1 MNFDSVPLQTG
12 IKNTPSRL
20 ERNFWILLFG
30 KIISQ
35 MGDGVFNIALPWYIL
50 SVMGSA
56 TAMSSYLVLA
66 NVVCGISLVF
76 FSRKID
82 GWKRERVMYISEF
95 IRGIYI
101 LWLFCVVFFNFT
113 YQFVW
118 IYMCAVVLNI
128 CAALF
133 NPASMSII
141 PAITDD
147 SNLLKANSLL
157 SVVDNVIAILGLA
170 AGGAVYQI
178 FGLKLILL
186 VSGIA
191 YIIAAISQ
199 MFLHPKKV
207 AEAVT
212 KTDKQG
218 FMAGFRYLL
227 ENRKILF
234 IIIFALVWNYIYISV
249 FSIYI
254 PYTFNTVYK
263 TSIGA
268 VALIEIMLSS
278 GLLLGAVFSS
288 KFNINE
294 NIYRR
299 LTQVVLLQFPVF
311 LLLPVV
317 LCINNALIHSVIFVI
332 GSFAILFFLL
342 GITIA
347 IVNVNIG
354 VILQSET
361 DMEYLGRVYSFK
373 SLCSMASMA
382 IGLLIGGILIE
393 SINQVLAFSINTV
406 FFAMLC
412 LFMHMKFYN
421 IKSKAAAK

>member
-1 MNFDSVPLQTG
+1 
-12 IKNTPSRL
+12 
-20 ERNFWILLFG
+20 
-30 KIISQ
+30 
-35 MGDGVFNIALPWYIL
+35 
-50 SVMGSA
+50 
-56 TAMSSYLVLA
+56 
-66 NVVCGISLVF
+66 
-76 FSRKID
+76 
-82 GWKRERVMYISEF
+82 
-95 IRGIYI
+95 
-101 LWLFCVVFFNFT
+101 
-113 YQFVW
+113 
-118 IYMCAVVLNI
+118 MCAVVLNI

-421 IKSKAAAK
+421 IKSKAAVK